1 MTSCRGKSRIEKCS
15 RACIRVRV
23 TPNLMTR
30 PKNGVRVWPCQSPN
44 AGTLR
49 QGHGIERLLERLQV
63 IHAVLDVGQRHL
75 LGHGRYLVAY
85 VTHDDITA
93 LSVPVC
99 T

>member
-1 MTSCRGKSRIEKCS
+1 
-15 RACIRVRV
+15 
-23 TPNLMTR
+23 
-30 PKNGVRVWPCQSPN
+30 
-44 AGTLR
+44 
-49 QGHGIERLLERLQV
+49 LERLQV